1 MTIKTVFRW
10 KISLLEAMLTPK
22 LLLSHFS
29 RVQLF
34 DPMEPARLLC
44 PWDFPGKNTQVGC
57 HALLQGIF
65 PTQELNLG
73 LLRLLHWHIGS
84 LPLAPPRKP
93 SKYSAKYKISSE
105 TLVVSASGYILM
117 LNQLIKPL
125 RMYHNFEHYGYLIC
139 TTSPTE
145 TEDEC

>member
-1 MTIKTVFRW
+1 MYV
-10 KISLLEAMLTPK
+10 SNHCACMLNASDFSFVRLFVTLWTLACQIP
-22 LLLSHFS
+22 LSI
-29 RVQLF
+29 R
-34 DPMEPARLLC
+34 
-44 PWDFPGKNTQVGC
+44 FPRQNTRVGC

-73 LLRLLHWHIGS
+73 LLRLLHWHTGS

-93 SKYSAKYKISSE
+93 SKYTAKYKISSE